1 MNYYLDVL
9 KKYAVFSGRAARK
22 EYWMFVLWNFIIG
35 VLLGIVVGVIDN
47 AINSQALTVVSYLY
61 SLAVLI
67 PSLAVGIRRLHDTG
81 RSGWWVLIGFI
92 PLIGAIVLFI
102 FTVLDSQP
110 GDNKYGSNPKIV
122 KAG

>member
-47 AINSQALTVVSYLY
+47 VINSQALTVVSYLY

-67 PSLAVGIRRLHDTG
+67 PSLAVFFRRLHDTG
-81 RSGWWVLIGFI
+81 RSGWWILIGLI
-92 PLIGAIVLFI
+92 PAIGAIVLII
-102 FTVLDSQP
+102 FMVLDSQP
-110 GDNKYGSNPKIV
+110 GDNKYGSNPKMV

>member
-1 MNYYLDVL
+1 MNWYLAVM
-9 KKYAVFSGRAARK
+9 KKYADFSGRARRK